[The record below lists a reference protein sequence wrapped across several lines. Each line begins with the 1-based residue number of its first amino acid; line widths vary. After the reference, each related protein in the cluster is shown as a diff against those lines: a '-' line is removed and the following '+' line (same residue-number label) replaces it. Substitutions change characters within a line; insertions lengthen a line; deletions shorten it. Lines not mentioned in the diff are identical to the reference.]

1 MEQRPTK
8 TIILRK
14 QLDEEKA
21 REVFEDKKTDSFG
34 GLLKRPN
41 KDEIIIT
48 EITFHYEVIL
58 VVQIKYLANYFQ
70 KATHTITVDQNVK
83 EVILEGKTFPIKDK
97 SRLVK
102 VITRGRGNNKIEL
115 ELDEHIFVEQEE
127 ESAFGIRG
135 MEIKFPY
142 DAAEQ
147 KQEQNTQQILDSK
160 VQVIEPGISI
170 QDAVNKLKE
179 KIKSEI
185 NHNIRDLHEE
195 LQIIKVNKVYIPVY
209 EARLRGPDRKVA
221 IMRLDS
227 VLEKIF

>member
-1 MEQRPTK
+1 MEQRAAK
-8 TIILRK
+8 IVILRK

-21 REVFEDKKTDSFG
+21 REIFESKKTDSFKS
-34 GLLKRPN
+34 LLKRPN
-41 KDEIIIT
+41 KDEIVIT

-58 VVQIKYLANYFQ
+58 VVHVKYSANYFQ
-70 KATHTITVDQNVK
+70 KAVHTITVDQNVK

-102 VITRGRGNNKIEL
+102 VLTRGRGNNKIEL
-115 ELDEHIFVEQEE
+115 KLDEHIFVEQEE
-127 ESAFGIRG
+127 EGAFGIRG

-142 DAAEQ
+142 DIEEE
-147 KQEQNTQQILDSK
+147 KQEQNTQEILDSE
-160 VQVIEPGISI
+160 VQIIEPDVSI
-170 QDAVNKLKE
+170 QDAINKLQE
-179 KIKSEI
+179 KIKSMI

-195 LQIIKVNKVYIPVY
+195 LQIIKVNKVYVPIY